1 MRSML
6 RYLLQLSVV
15 LTTALTLSAQDDA
28 ALVEKQGRL
37 LFSDDFNRDESTPD
51 KEEIGNGWTTNS
63 AWRAQGKKQ
72 VDLKDGA
79 MVVTR
84 VPEADHGVAI
94 FHDVAFRDGAVKL
107 KFKLGAN
114 GDLGVD
120 FVDREDKT
128 VHAGHLCVAQ
138 VTPKNVTLKDSK
150 TGMMNLEIRERR
162 LKEGNS
168 PELAKL
174 LKGKSAGFPL
184 SLSADAWHEML
195 IVVQGDVMRFTLDGK
210 FIGQLKSEGIAHPTK
225 RMITLA
231 VNKTALVDDVQVW
244 SLGD

>member
-1 MRSML
+1 ML
-6 RYLLQLSVV
+6 RSVLLVSFLHVATV
-15 LTTALTLSAQDDA
+15 CVSAQDDNS
-28 ALVEKQGRL
+28 LVEKQGRL
-37 LFSDDFNRDESTPD
+37 LFSDDFNRDETTPD

-63 AWRAQGKKQ
+63 AWRAKGKKQ

-79 MVVTR
+79 MAITR

-94 FHDVAFRDGAVKL
+94 FHDVAFQDGAVKL
-107 KFKLGAN
+107 KFKLGEN

-120 FVDREDKT
+120 FVDRGDKT

-162 LKEGNS
+162 LKEGNN

-184 SLSADAWHEML
+184 SLDAEAWHEML
-195 IVVQGDVMRFTLDGK
+195 IVVQGDVMRFTLNGT
-210 FIGQLKSEGIAHPTK
+210 FIGQLQSEGIAHPTK

-231 VNKTALVDDVQVW
+231 VNKTAMVDDVQVW
-244 SLGD
+244 SLKD